1 MVTLDADRKWL
12 QPDNRISNIPPVWLE
27 RWKIRAS
34 DKGGVQWPYSTSTSS
49 LSLASLP
56 PPSVLVLQNGFHSL
70 QDREKILIADGEKR
84 GAIPFPRAH
93 SACYSRARG
102 SSLLQTFAHNKTN
115 GTQTFER
122 EWIIRRNYIELSSL
136 YFLFLSFRC
145 LASTMG
151 WCIVIEGSFVV
162 RQLSRVIFFLF

>member
-1 MVTLDADRKWL
+1 MQIGNDCNPITGYL
-12 QPDNRISNIPPVWLE
+12 ISHPFGSNVE
-27 RWKIRAS
+27 KYEHRIRAVFS
-34 DKGGVQWPYSTSTSS
+34 DHIRHQLRRCPS
-49 LSLASLP
+49 LLLLP
-56 PPSVLVLQNGFHSL
+56 HRFLVLQNGFHSL

-136 YFLFLSFRC
+136 YFLFLSFRNV
-145 LASTMG
+145 LVLLQQWDDAS
-151 WCIVIEGSFVV
+151 
-162 RQLSRVIFFLF
+162 LSRDRLLFVN